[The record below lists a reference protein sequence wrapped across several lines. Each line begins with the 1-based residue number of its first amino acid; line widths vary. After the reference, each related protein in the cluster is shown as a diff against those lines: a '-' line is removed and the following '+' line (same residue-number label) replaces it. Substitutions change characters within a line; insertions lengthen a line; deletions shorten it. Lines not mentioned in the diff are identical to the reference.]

1 MSASEWIFF
10 LYIQSYPTGH
20 IHCAACSEISL
31 NLTDTGVKQSSGTP
45 AEEREVDNISKEEDD
60 IIMNEEIA
68 SVENTT
74 TCCDS
79 EKEYESSP
87 ITTLG
92 ILNRFCLKI
101 KEEVLISTRAM
112 DRIREVTISLLT
124 STALQAKRQVFKI
137 LQEHGIDSDSIPELD
152 DVFSPG
158 SWQHGSCE
166 LSDYGDWENCYPNLS
181 PKEIKLGTRRQWKR
195 FKNGKYRITQYSER
209 FYYVSLIASLEVLL
223 NNRKILDM
231 VAEPY
236 ISEPQLFSVDRQ
248 SLKIILYYDDLDI
261 TNEQTKRKH
270 KLSLFYFQLANI
282 YPEYRS
288 KSKSIN
294 LLAIVEY
301 WYLKKY
307 GPDKILKPFVEEL
320 ITLGDGMGYDFH
332 IQNGIVRL
340 RGADTPASNL
350 LGGYKEGVGGARR
363 KCRYCMADFDEIQ
376 TNFEEKDFMLRSKEL
391 HEYHLWQL
399 EENEGLQN
407 HFSKEYGLNG
417 KSILLDVPYF
427 NITEQLPQDVMHIVL
442 EGALQ
447 RSFYYVLIHF
457 LQNNIFALEDLNAF
471 IVNFNYGYSE
481 LKDKLAV
488 ISREDLQDPAK
499 NLGQTAAQIWLLSHV
514 FSFFGESYAYHCPD
528 VWKLFTTMLEITGIC
543 LSSKITINIL
553 GYLQGL
559 IKEHLQLF
567 KDVVN
572 QNITPKQHYLV
583 YFCQPKFLNLAQL
596 YDHEH

>member
-45 AEEREVDNISKEEDD
+45 AEEKEVDNISKEEDD

-92 ILNRFCLKI
+92 ILNWFCLKI
-101 KEEVLISTRAM
+101 KEEALISTRAM
-112 DRIREVTISLLT
+112 DRIREVTISLLK

-181 PKEIKLGTRRQWKR
+181 PKEIKLGTRRQWKP

-236 ISEPQLFSVDRQ
+236 ISEPQSSLLHDFADGTVVQQHELFSVDRQ

-307 GPDKILKPFVEEL
+307 GPDKFLKPFVEEL
-320 ITLGDGMGYDFH
+320 ITLGDDMGYDFH
-332 IQNGIVRL
+332 IQNG
-340 RGADTPASNL
+340 RGADTQASKL

-363 KCRYCMADFDEIQ
+363 KCRHH
-376 TNFEEKDFMLRSKEL
+376 T
-391 HEYHLWQL
+391 
-399 EENEGLQN
+399 
-407 HFSKEYGLNG
+407 
-417 KSILLDVPYF
+417 
-427 NITEQLPQDVMHIVL
+427 
-442 EGALQ
+442 
-447 RSFYYVLIHF
+447 
-457 LQNNIFALEDLNAF
+457 
-471 IVNFNYGYSE
+471 
-481 LKDKLAV
+481 
-488 ISREDLQDPAK
+488 
-499 NLGQTAAQIWLLSHV
+499 
-514 FSFFGESYAYHCPD
+514 
-528 VWKLFTTMLEITGIC
+528 
-543 LSSKITINIL
+543 
-553 GYLQGL
+553 
-559 IKEHLQLF
+559 
-567 KDVVN
+567 
-572 QNITPKQHYLV
+572 
-583 YFCQPKFLNLAQL
+583 
-596 YDHEH
+596 